1 MSDMLIIDFIDFF
14 ILVFFLLEL
23 EGNEL
28 AAGRPD
34 NLIIFGKDISVSI
47 VLLPV
52 KLG

>member
-1 MSDMLIIDFIDFF
+1 MSDMLNIDFIDVV
-14 ILVFFLLEL
+14 ILVFLLEL